1 VAVAALNDLAYK
13 ALRKQGNQRTLDKR
27 AIKNV
32 ERQNELDQQLAE
44 AKAKIK
50 AQDLHVKY
58 AALIAKIG
66 QCPYS

>member
-1 VAVAALNDLAYK
+1 VAALNDLAYK

-50 AQDLHVKY
+50 A
-58 AALIAKIG
+58 
-66 QCPYS
+66 